1 MNHADKANLI
11 WLSFKDR
18 LVTSNFT
25 SVNYDLAS
33 FFSANPDSSML
44 VLPFSRDE
52 IDSVIKAM
60 PPDKALGPD
69 GFNTDFI
76 KHC

>member
-1 MNHADKANLI
+1 MI
-11 WLSFKDR
+11 WL
-18 LVTSNFT
+18 
-25 SVNYDLAS
+25 
-33 FFSANPDSSML
+33 ML

-52 IDSVIKAM
+52 IDSMVKAM

-76 KHC
+76 KHYWSIICDDFLQDV